1 MLRAKQHYLTVCL
14 GVVGEPVAGEA
25 MKTSND
31 LLEILKLL
39 LDLRDLDEMGD
50 VALLDLARDARIE
63 SLNPGESLSIDAH
76 LDRHLYLIGGEVEL
90 LAEGRSMHRVR
101 AGTERAH
108 EPLFRVRTH
117 GLIARSIDKVTLLS
131 LEQATFERHAANIRD
146 KWVGGITVQ
155 EVEPDN
161 LNSNLLEEIQ
171 RAFYH
176 REVDLPTLPELA
188 VRISRAVQSHD
199 ADFKSIAATVAA
211 DPVIAAR
218 TVQVAN
224 SAMYAG
230 VSRVESVQQAIT
242 RIGLLATRAIVMTV
256 VIRNLFAPVTPG
268 IQHRMRDYYYHSLRV
283 AALSH
288 VIADQLKGF
297 DPERAFLAG
306 LIHDIGTVPLLIL
319 ADRDEALNSDA
330 VLLDTVIAQLGA
342 PVGETLLRQWG
353 FESEFADI
361 ALHAEDWMRDVD
373 TADYCDIVQLAQL
386 HCQLV
391 GGRKPASAPHM
402 SDLPAFSR
410 LNLQRIDPVKLV
422 MQARQEINEI
432 IGLLAV

>member
-1 MLRAKQHYLTVCL
+1 MS
-14 GVVGEPVAGEA
+14 
-25 MKTSND
+25 TSND
-31 LLEILKLL
+31 LLQILKLL

-63 SLNPGESLSIDAH
+63 TLSPGELLSIDDH

-90 LAEGRSMHRVR
+90 QAEGRSMHRVQ
-101 AGTERAH
+101 AGTKRACV
-108 EPLFRVRTH
+108 PLFRIRTH
-117 GLIARSIDKVTLLS
+117 GLAARALDKATLLS

-146 KWVGGITVQ
+146 RQVSGITVQ
-155 EVEPDN
+155 EVESDD
-161 LNSNLLEEIQ
+161 LNSSLLEEIRQ
-171 RAFYH
+171 AFYH

-188 VRISRAVQSHD
+188 IRISQAVQNQD
-199 ADFKSIAATVAA
+199 ADFKSISATVAA

-230 VSRVESVQQAIT
+230 VRRVESVQQAIT

-256 VIRNLFAPVTPG
+256 VVKNLFAPVTPV
-268 IQHRMRDYYYHSLRV
+268 IQHRLHGYYQHSLRV

-288 VIADQLKGF
+288 VIAGRLKGF

-306 LIHDIGTVPLLIL
+306 LIHGIGTVPLLIL
-319 ADRDEALNSDA
+319 ADRHDALNKNA
-330 VLLDTVIAQLGA
+330 ALLDTVIAQLGS
-342 PVGETLLRQWG
+342 PVGETLLRQWE
-353 FESEFADI
+353 FESEFADV

-373 TADYCDIVQLAQL
+373 TADYCDIVQIAQL

-391 GGRKPASAPHM
+391 GGRKPASAPPM
-402 SDLPAFSR
+402 SEVPAFVR
-410 LNLQRIDPVKLV
+410 LDMQRIDPIKLV
-422 MQARQEINEI
+422 LQAQQEISEI
-432 IGLLAV
+432 ISLLAG